1 MGDRRFR
8 DRLMKDAADN
18 LKIAAAE
25 FDTHPFLINCKNGT
39 YDLESLTF
47 REHKWDDFLTMQ
59 TNFEYGVKK
68 EKCARWEQFIKEVN
82 SDIEYL
88 AMMTD
93 IEMEQEEDEQEV
105 QDHGEE
111 E

>member
-1 MGDRRFR
+1 MFGFISAREQLVKERQ
-8 DRLMKDAADN
+8 KNADMQAQ
-18 LKIAAAE
+18 IAKA
-25 FDTHPFLINCKNGT
+25 
-39 YDLESLTF
+39 
-47 REHKWDDFLTMQ
+47 
-59 TNFEYGVKK
+59 
-68 EKCARWEQFIKEVN
+68 N

-93 IEMEQEEDEQEV
+93 IEMEQEEEV

>member
-1 MGDRRFR
+1 MRTTAMGLPRIVRNASN
-8 DRLMKDAADN
+8 KVG
-18 LKIAAAE
+18 IAKA
-25 FDTHPFLINCKNGT
+25 
-39 YDLESLTF
+39 
-47 REHKWDDFLTMQ
+47 
-59 TNFEYGVKK
+59 
-68 EKCARWEQFIKEVN
+68 N

>member
-1 MGDRRFR
+1 MFGFISAREQLVKERQ
-8 DRLMKDAADN
+8 KNAAMQAQ
-18 LKIAAAE
+18 IATA
-25 FDTHPFLINCKNGT
+25 
-39 YDLESLTF
+39 
-47 REHKWDDFLTMQ
+47 
-59 TNFEYGVKK
+59 
-68 EKCARWEQFIKEVN
+68 N

>member
-1 MGDRRFR
+1 MFGFISAREQLVKERQ
-8 DRLMKDAADN
+8 KNAAMQAQ
-18 LKIAAAE
+18 IAKA
-25 FDTHPFLINCKNGT
+25 
-39 YDLESLTF
+39 S
-47 REHKWDDFLTMQ
+47 
-59 TNFEYGVKK
+59 
-68 EKCARWEQFIKEVN
+68 

>member
-1 MGDRRFR
+1 MFGFISAREQLVKERQ
-8 DRLMKDAADN
+8 KNAAMQAQ
-18 LKIAAAE
+18 IAKA
-25 FDTHPFLINCKNGT
+25 
-39 YDLESLTF
+39 Y
-47 REHKWDDFLTMQ
+47 
-59 TNFEYGVKK
+59 
-68 EKCARWEQFIKEVN
+68 

>member
-1 MGDRRFR
+1 MFRFVGTR
-8 DRLMKDAADN
+8 EQLIRERQKNAA
-18 LKIAAAE
+18 LEAQIAKA
-25 FDTHPFLINCKNGT
+25 
-39 YDLESLTF
+39 
-47 REHKWDDFLTMQ
+47 
-59 TNFEYGVKK
+59 
-68 EKCARWEQFIKEVN
+68 N

>member
-1 MGDRRFR
+1 MFGFISAREQLVKERQ
-8 DRLMKDAADN
+8 KNAAMQAQ
-18 LKIAAAE
+18 IA
-25 FDTHPFLINCKNGT
+25 
-39 YDLESLTF
+39 
-47 REHKWDDFLTMQ
+47 
-59 TNFEYGVKK
+59 K
-68 EKCARWEQFIKEVN
+68 EN

-88 AMMTD
+88 AMMAD

>member
-1 MGDRRFR
+1 MFGFISAREQLVKERQ
-8 DRLMKDAADN
+8 KNAAMQAQ
-18 LKIAAAE
+18 IAKA
-25 FDTHPFLINCKNGT
+25 
-39 YDLESLTF
+39 
-47 REHKWDDFLTMQ
+47 
-59 TNFEYGVKK
+59 
-68 EKCARWEQFIKEVN
+68 N

-93 IEMEQEEDEQEV
+93 IEMEQEEEV

>member
-1 MGDRRFR
+1 MFGFISAREQLVKERH
-8 DRLMKDAADN
+8 KNAAMQAQ
-18 LKIAAAE
+18 IAKA
-25 FDTHPFLINCKNGT
+25 
-39 YDLESLTF
+39 
-47 REHKWDDFLTMQ
+47 
-59 TNFEYGVKK
+59 
-68 EKCARWEQFIKEVN
+68 N

-88 AMMTD
+88 AMMAD

>member
-1 MGDRRFR
+1 MFGFISEREQLVKERQ
-8 DRLMKDAADN
+8 KNAAMQAQ
-18 LKIAAAE
+18 IAKA
-25 FDTHPFLINCKNGT
+25 
-39 YDLESLTF
+39 
-47 REHKWDDFLTMQ
+47 
-59 TNFEYGVKK
+59 
-68 EKCARWEQFIKEVN
+68 N

>member
-1 MGDRRFR
+1 
-8 DRLMKDAADN
+8 MKERQKNAAMQAQ
-18 LKIAAAE
+18 IAKA
-25 FDTHPFLINCKNGT
+25 
-39 YDLESLTF
+39 
-47 REHKWDDFLTMQ
+47 
-59 TNFEYGVKK
+59 
-68 EKCARWEQFIKEVN
+68 N

>member
-1 MGDRRFR
+1 MFGF
-8 DRLMKDAADN
+8 LDARKQLIRERQKNAA
-18 LKIAAAE
+18 LEAQIAKA
-25 FDTHPFLINCKNGT
+25 
-39 YDLESLTF
+39 
-47 REHKWDDFLTMQ
+47 
-59 TNFEYGVKK
+59 
-68 EKCARWEQFIKEVN
+68 N

>member
-1 MGDRRFR
+1 M
-8 DRLMKDAADN
+8 MKNLPMNAAIQAQ
-18 LKIAAAE
+18 IAKA
-25 FDTHPFLINCKNGT
+25 
-39 YDLESLTF
+39 
-47 REHKWDDFLTMQ
+47 
-59 TNFEYGVKK
+59 
-68 EKCARWEQFIKEVN
+68 N

>member
-1 MGDRRFR
+1 MFGFISAREQLVKERQKNAV
-8 DRLMKDAADN
+8 MQAQ
-18 LKIAAAE
+18 IAKA
-25 FDTHPFLINCKNGT
+25 
-39 YDLESLTF
+39 
-47 REHKWDDFLTMQ
+47 
-59 TNFEYGVKK
+59 
-68 EKCARWEQFIKEVN
+68 N

>member
-1 MGDRRFR
+1 MFGFIS
-8 DRLMKDAADN
+8 A
-18 LKIAAAE
+18 
-25 FDTHPFLINCKNGT
+25 
-39 YDLESLTF
+39 
-47 REHKWDDFLTMQ
+47 REQL
-59 TNFEYGVKK
+59 VKERQK
-68 EKCARWEQFIKEVN
+68 N

>member
-1 MGDRRFR
+1 MFGFISAREQ
-8 DRLMKDAADN
+8 LVKEHQKNAAMQAQ
-18 LKIAAAE
+18 IAKA
-25 FDTHPFLINCKNGT
+25 
-39 YDLESLTF
+39 
-47 REHKWDDFLTMQ
+47 
-59 TNFEYGVKK
+59 
-68 EKCARWEQFIKEVN
+68 N

>member
-1 MGDRRFR
+1 MFGFISAREQLVKERQ
-8 DRLMKDAADN
+8 KNAAMQAQ
-18 LKIAAAE
+18 IAKA
-25 FDTHPFLINCKNGT
+25 NN
-39 YDLESLTF
+39 
-47 REHKWDDFLTMQ
+47 
-59 TNFEYGVKK
+59 
-68 EKCARWEQFIKEVN
+68 
-82 SDIEYL
+82 DIEYL

>member
-1 MGDRRFR
+1 MFGFISAREQLVKERQ
-8 DRLMKDAADN
+8 KNAAMQAQ
-18 LKIAAAE
+18 IAEA
-25 FDTHPFLINCKNGT
+25 
-39 YDLESLTF
+39 
-47 REHKWDDFLTMQ
+47 
-59 TNFEYGVKK
+59 
-68 EKCARWEQFIKEVN
+68 N